1 VFAMIADFVSKT
13 PKAILEKLDRLLE
26 TLHKVR
32 ETFEQTA
39 SSIHNQQI
47 RYTVL
52 GLAQESKQYA
62 NELMSHIETLG
73 GSREKFPIESEPNIC
88 DVLDDDESACREE
101 KDRLKICTSS
111 EKFLLQVYR
120 EVLNEPFLYDNIRK
134 MIRYQLNGILHS
146 FAQLK
151 LLNASLRKE

>member
-1 VFAMIADFVSKT
+1 MIAELVSKT
-13 PKAILEKLDRLLE
+13 PKAILEKLNQLLA
-26 TLHKVR
+26 TLHRVKK
-32 ETFEQTA
+32 TLEQSA
-39 SSIHNQQI
+39 STIHNQQI

-62 NELMSHIETLG
+62 NELMSHIEILG
-73 GSREKFPIESEPNIC
+73 GEREKFSVDQEFIFCEESEEDAWKC
-88 DVLDDDESACREE
+88 SEE
-101 KDRLKICTSS
+101 KDRLKICTTS
-111 EKFLLQVYR
+111 EKSLLQVYR
-120 EVLNEPFLYDNIRK
+120 EVLNEPFLYENIRK

>member
-1 VFAMIADFVSKT
+1 MIADFVSKT

-26 TLHKVR
+26 TLQRVKK
-32 ETFEQTA
+32 TFEQTA
-39 SSIHNQQI
+39 STINNQQI
-47 RYTVL
+47 RYTIL

-62 NELMSHIETLG
+62 NELMSHIEILG
-73 GSREKFPIESEPNIC
+73 GRRERSETESEFDFSNPAQKNEWEC
-88 DVLDDDESACREE
+88 SEE
-101 KDRLKICTSS
+101 KDRLKDCTSS

>member
-1 VFAMIADFVSKT
+1 MIADFVSKT
-13 PKAILEKLDRLLE
+13 PKAILEKLGRLLE

-32 ETFEQTA
+32 ETLEQTA

-73 GSREKFPIESEPNIC
+73 GTREKFPIEPEPNIC
-88 DVLDDDESACREE
+88 DLLGEDQSAYREE

-151 LLNASLRKE
+151 LLTASLRKE

>member
-1 VFAMIADFVSKT
+1 MIAEIVSKT

-26 TLHKVR
+26 TLQRVKK
-32 ETFEQTA
+32 TFEQTA
-39 SSIHNQQI
+39 STINNQQI
-47 RYTVL
+47 RCTIL

-62 NELMSHIETLG
+62 NELMSHMEILG
-73 GSREKFPIESEPNIC
+73 GSRERYETDSK
-88 DVLDDDESACREE
+88 LDFSNSPEKNEWECSEE
-101 KDRLKICTSS
+101 KDRLKDCTSS

>member
-1 VFAMIADFVSKT
+1 MIADFVSKT
-13 PKAILEKLDRLLE
+13 PKAILEKLDRLLD
-26 TLHKVR
+26 TLQKVKK
-32 ETFEQTA
+32 TFEQSA
-39 SSIHNQQI
+39 STIHNQQI
-47 RYTVL
+47 RYTIL

-62 NELMSHIETLG
+62 NELMSHIEILG
-73 GSREKFPIESEPNIC
+73 GTRERFIVETELDFC
-88 DVLDDDESACREE
+88 DDDKNEWECNEE

>member
-1 VFAMIADFVSKT
+1 MIADFVSKT

-26 TLHKVR
+26 TLERVKK
-32 ETFEQTA
+32 TYEQTA
-39 SSIHNQQI
+39 STISNQQI
-47 RYTVL
+47 RYTIL

-62 NELMSHIETLG
+62 NELMSHIEILG
-73 GSREKFPIESEPNIC
+73 GSRERFSVESEFTYEGAPAKNEWEC
-88 DVLDDDESACREE
+88 DIE
-101 KDRLKICTSS
+101 KDSLKDCTRS

-120 EVLNEPFLYDNIRK
+120 EVLNEPFLYENIRK

-151 LLNASLRKE
+151 LLNASLRRE

>member
-1 VFAMIADFVSKT
+1 MIADFVSKT

-26 TLHKVR
+26 TLQKVKI
-32 ETFEQTA
+32 TFEQTA
-39 SSIHNQQI
+39 VNINNQQI

-62 NELMSHIETLG
+62 NELMSHIEILG
-73 GSREKFPIESEPNIC
+73 GNCERLAESELTFS
-88 DVLDDDESACREE
+88 DLLEKHESECSEE
-101 KDRLKICTSS
+101 KDRLKVCTSS

>member
-1 VFAMIADFVSKT
+1 MIADFVSKT

-26 TLHKVR
+26 TLQRVKK
-32 ETFEQTA
+32 TYEQTA
-39 SSIHNQQI
+39 STINNQQI
-47 RYTVL
+47 RYTIL

-62 NELMSHIETLG
+62 NELMSHIEILG
-73 GSREKFPIESEPNIC
+73 GSRERSSAEAEFVYEGAPAKNEWEC
-88 DVLDDDESACREE
+88 DIE
-101 KDRLKICTSS
+101 KDSLKDCTRS

-120 EVLNEPFLYDNIRK
+120 EVLNEPFLYENIRK

-151 LLNASLRKE
+151 LLNASLRRE

>member
-1 VFAMIADFVSKT
+1 MIADFISKT
-13 PKAILEKLDRLLE
+13 PKAVLEKLDRLLD
-26 TLHKVR
+26 TLQKVKK
-32 ETFEQTA
+32 TFEQSA
-39 SSIHNQQI
+39 STIHNQQI
-47 RYTVL
+47 RYTIL

-62 NELMSHIETLG
+62 NELMSHIEILG
-73 GSREKFPIESEPNIC
+73 GTRERLIVESEIDFC
-88 DVLDDDESACREE
+88 EDDKNEWECGEE